1 MVAASISHLY
11 TFLFYTHLTLV
22 IVYYV
27 ICYII
32 YLNLK
37 LSTFYSFLPES
48 VRWLVSKK
56 RYEEAQ
62 KIFLE
67 ASRNNGQTIPDHLL
81 AIPPA
86 DEVTS
91 SEENSLNENRRPFRM
106 FWEILKTPCLI
117 KRIFILFFAWLV
129 YYLCIGTFKWALKCV
144 IQLIMIGL
152 PRCFSLLD

>member
-1 MVAASISHLY
+1 MVATSIGHLY
-11 TFLFYTHLTLV
+11 TLLFYAHLTLV

-27 ICYII
+27 IYYIV

-37 LSTFYSFLPES
+37 LSTFKNSFLPES

-67 ASRNNGQTIPDHLL
+67 ASRNNGRTIPENLI

-91 SEENSLNENRRPFRM
+91 SEEISFNENRRPFRM

-117 KRIFILFFAWLV
+117 KRVFILFFTWLV
-129 YYLCIGTFKWALKCV
+129 YYLCIFIMV
-144 IQLIMIGL
+144 IKIYN
-152 PRCFSLLD
+152 